1 MQKPRILV
9 IDDDENLREGLLS
22 LLETKDYT
30 VKGASDGKAAL
41 NLLDE
46 QIFDLIITDYKMQ
59 EMDGIRFIKT
69 INRQFPSLKVIMMT
83 GYGSVE
89 HAVEAMQ
96 SGAINYITKPVEPKR
111 LFKII
116 EDSLATSMT
125 AAQGKAE
132 EEELKKLRHFHE
144 MVGMS
149 KPMQEVYRKIKG
161 VASTNVPVLIVG
173 ESGTGKELVAKAI
186 HELSPRINHPF
197 VAVNTGGIP
206 KELIASELFGHLK
219 GAFTG
224 AISDK
229 KGKFEEADHGTL
241 FLDEI
246 GTMSIPVQISLLRV
260 LETKVI
266 ERIGSNKPISVDVR
280 IIGASN
286 ENLMDLIKTGKFR
299 EDLYYRLNVFAI
311 ELPPLRNRKQDITYL
326 VKYYRHLFNK
336 ELNKQIHDVSKDA
349 IDVMKH
355 YSWPGNVRELRNV
368 VLRAMLAAEDSID
381 VKHLPVELTSNKVG
395 TEIITFKAGTP
406 LSEVEKTMI
415 IQTLKAVNGNKLKAA
430 EILGI
435 SRRSLYNKLE
445 DYQIDD
451 KTL

>member
-125 AAQGKAE
+125 AVQGKVE
-132 EEELKKLRHFHE
+132 EQELKKLRHFHE
-144 MVGMS
+144 MVGLS

-311 ELPPLRNRKQDITYL
+311 
-326 VKYYRHLFNK
+326 
-336 ELNKQIHDVSKDA
+336 
-349 IDVMKH
+349 
-355 YSWPGNVRELRNV
+355 
-368 VLRAMLAAEDSID
+368 
-381 VKHLPVELTSNKVG
+381 
-395 TEIITFKAGTP
+395 
-406 LSEVEKTMI
+406 
-415 IQTLKAVNGNKLKAA
+415 
-430 EILGI
+430 
-435 SRRSLYNKLE
+435 
-445 DYQIDD
+445 
-451 KTL
+451 

>member
-1 MQKPRILV
+1 
-9 IDDDENLREGLLS
+9 
-22 LLETKDYT
+22 
-30 VKGASDGKAAL
+30 
-41 NLLDE
+41 
-46 QIFDLIITDYKMQ
+46 
-59 EMDGIRFIKT
+59 
-69 INRQFPSLKVIMMT
+69 
-83 GYGSVE
+83 
-89 HAVEAMQ
+89 
-96 SGAINYITKPVEPKR
+96 
-111 LFKII
+111 
-116 EDSLATSMT
+116 
-125 AAQGKAE
+125 
-132 EEELKKLRHFHE
+132 
-144 MVGMS
+144 
-149 KPMQEVYRKIKG
+149 
-161 VASTNVPVLIVG
+161 
-173 ESGTGKELVAKAI
+173 
-186 HELSPRINHPF
+186 
-197 VAVNTGGIP
+197 
-206 KELIASELFGHLK
+206 
-219 GAFTG
+219 
-224 AISDK
+224 
-229 KGKFEEADHGTL
+229 
-241 FLDEI
+241 
-246 GTMSIPVQISLLRV
+246 
-260 LETKVI
+260 
-266 ERIGSNKPISVDVR
+266 KPISVDVR